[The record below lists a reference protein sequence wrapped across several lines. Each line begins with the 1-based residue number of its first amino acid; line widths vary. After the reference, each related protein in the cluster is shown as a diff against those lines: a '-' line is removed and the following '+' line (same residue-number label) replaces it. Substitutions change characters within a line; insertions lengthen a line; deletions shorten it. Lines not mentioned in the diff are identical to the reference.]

1 MNNGNSR
8 LIFILDIVVMY
19 AVFYGTYYH
28 YKGHA
33 MIPFRA
39 MLLMGFIALMWFF
52 ICINSNIVRISR
64 RSKVSVALRDV
75 LVGYSVLSA
84 TVIVTVSIWSEFS
97 PNDKLILYPLLF
109 AVIWSSMFR
118 LIYIGGIKHF
128 IKNGYQQ
135 KSVLLIGGSRVAER
149 VMNMILASPEFGYRL
164 HGVLADDYHA
174 SMPKGFYLGKLE
186 RFKEIVR
193 TQKIDEVII
202 AKPLRKEETILK
214 LVEQCECEGVRFRIV
229 PDFFRVIRSHAV
241 IDTLGDIPLIAIRTE
256 PLNMLSNQIIKRTF
270 DFLMSLVLLIMFLPV
285 FLILC
290 LLIKF
295 TSKGPVFFKQKR
307 IGANNV
313 EFDIYKFR
321 SMTVQNPSHS
331 DTIWTTENDRR
342 VTSIGRFMRKTNLD
356 ELPQLWNVLIGNMSL
371 VGPRPEREHF
381 VEKFKK
387 EIPHYKVR
395 HLAKS
400 GITGWAQVNGWRGD
414 TSIAKRVEHDIFYLE
429 NWSFWLDLKILW
441 LTLFGREANK
451 NAY

>member
-1 MNNGNSR
+1 MINGNSR
-8 LIFILDIVVMY
+8 LVFILDLVVMC
-19 AVFYGTYYH
+19 ASFYGTYYH
-28 YKGHA
+28 YNGHA
-33 MIPFRA
+33 MITFRA
-39 MLLMGFIALMWFF
+39 MFLMGFVALMWFI

-64 RSKVSVALRDV
+64 RSKVIVVLRDI

-84 TVIVTVSIWSEFS
+84 TVIVAVSTLSEFR

-109 AVIWSSMFR
+109 AVIWSSTFR
-118 LIYIGGIKHF
+118 LVYIGVIKHF

-135 KSVLLIGGSRVAER
+135 KSVLLIGGGSVAER

-174 SMPKGFYLGKLE
+174 SLPKGFYLGKLE

-214 LVEQCECEGVRFRIV
+214 LVEQCEYEGIRFRIV
-229 PDFFRVIRSHAV
+229 PDFFRVIKSHAV

-256 PLNMLSNQIIKRTF
+256 PLNMFSNQIIKRTF
-270 DFLMSLVLLIMFLPV
+270 DIVISLLSLILFLPV
-285 FLILC
+285 FLFLGI
-290 LLIKF
+290 LIKL
-295 TSKGPVFFKQKR
+295 TSKGTVFFKQKR

-313 EFDIYKFR
+313 EFDMYKFR
-321 SMTVQNPSHS
+321 SMIVQNPGDS
-331 DTIWTTENDRR
+331 DTVWTTENDKR
-342 VTSIGRFMRKTNLD
+342 VTSIGRFMRKTSMD
-356 ELPQLWNVLIGNMSL
+356 ELPQLWNVFVGNMTL

-395 HLAKS
+395 QQAKS

-414 TSIAKRVEHDIFYLE
+414 TSIAKRVEHDIYYLE
-429 NWSFWLDLKILW
+429 NWSLWLDYKILW
-441 LTLFGREANK
+441 LTVFGSKAYK
-451 NAY
+451 NGY

>member
-1 MNNGNSR
+1 MINGNSR
-8 LIFILDIVVMY
+8 LVFILDLVVMC
-19 AVFYGTYYH
+19 ASFYGTYYH
-28 YKGHA
+28 YNGHA
-33 MIPFRA
+33 MITFRA
-39 MLLMGFIALMWFF
+39 MFLMGFVALMWFI

-64 RSKVSVALRDV
+64 RSKVIVVLRDI

-84 TVIVTVSIWSEFS
+84 TVIVAVSTLSEFR

-109 AVIWSSMFR
+109 AVIWSSTFR
-118 LIYIGGIKHF
+118 LVYIGVIKHF

-135 KSVLLIGGSRVAER
+135 KSVLLIGGGSVAER

-174 SMPKGFYLGKLE
+174 SMPSGFYLGKLE

-193 TQKIDEVII
+193 TEQIDEVII

-214 LVEQCECEGVRFRIV
+214 LVEQCEYEGIRFRIV

-241 IDTLGDIPLIAIRTE
+241 IDTLGDIPLIAVRTE
-256 PLNMLSNQIIKRTF
+256 PLNVLSNRIIKRTF
-270 DFLMSLVLLIMFLPV
+270 DLLMSLALLIILSPA
-285 FLILC
+285 FLILGI
-290 LLIKF
+290 LIKL

-313 EFDIYKFR
+313 EFDMYKFR
-321 SMTVQNPSHS
+321 SMTVQNPGHS
-331 DTIWTTENDRR
+331 DTTWTTENDRR

-356 ELPQLWNVLIGNMSL
+356 ELPQLWNVFIGNMTL

-395 HLAKS
+395 HLVKS
-400 GITGWAQVNGWRGD
+400 GISGWAQVNGWRGD

-429 NWSFWLDLKILW
+429 NWSFWLDMKILW
-441 LTLFGREANK
+441 LTLFGGETNK